1 MGCGNPSAEEKLLL
15 TKLERL
21 EIQVQKEKELKKLA
35 EIEGKD
41 FTNTNIIQGGQPKIL
56 GISKENKKVKN
67 KKVKL
72 PPIKGKQ
79 EKDDPV
85 KIFKSKDKGKES
97 KKKGETKTEAKS
109 KKSMRK
115 RNLSKPKLEK
125 KAASEDSKDRKKKKK

>member
-41 FTNTNIIQGGQPKIL
+41 FTNTNLIQAGQPKIL

-85 KIFKSKDKGKES
+85 KIFKSKDKGYES

-115 RNLSKPKLEK
+115 RNLSKPKLKK